1 MNPTNHPAGHVLQ
14 AFHDGELEG
23 NERAAVEA
31 HCAECA
37 PCRNELAELAEVAS
51 LLSAAPV
58 PDLPRTVWHGVKP
71 GRPRENR
78 FKPVFAIAAGVAGVL
93 LGILIGP
100 VQMEAAAEDDT
111 TTWSESATIWSGG
124 TTAPLLD
131 VFPTGQD

>member
-1 MNPTNHPAGHVLQ
+1 MKPTDHPVGHVLQ

-31 HCAECA
+31 HCEQCA
-37 PCRNELAELAEVAS
+37 DCRDELAALAATAALLAS
-51 LLSAAPV
+51 TPAPE
-58 PDLPRTVWHGVKP
+58 LPRTVWHRVKP
-71 GRPRENR
+71 SRSREPR
-78 FKPVFAIAAGVAGVL
+78 FKPVFAFAAGAAGIV

-100 VQMEAAAEDDT
+100 IQMTATATDDT
-111 TTWSESATIWSGG
+111 MTWSDSATFWDGG